1 MKTKNIVIVGAG
13 SAGISAAETLG
24 KYGLPCTLVDE
35 NSKIGGVVY
44 RGPIRQTQQ
53 LPHLDLNYR
62 RSMSALHTRYER
74 QKQHIKL
81 SLETSILGP
90 ESDQSL
96 LAISRGKMT
105 SIPYDALILST
116 GCHERSVPF
125 PGWQLPGVMLLGG
138 VQLQIKSGLVRPGAR
153 MALVGTGPLLPLVA
167 VQLHKAGV
175 NVVGVYEA
183 SQFHK
188 LAKEAV
194 ALLNI
199 PRLMLNGLSLMAY
212 LKKHDIPF
220 HYGWGV
226 VSAEGTETVQHLQ
239 VAPYDS
245 EWRANHKKRKTL
257 DVDAVGVGYGFVAR
271 THISQ
276 LMGLDHE
283 YQLMSGYV
291 PAIDSALETSKPNVF
306 VAGDSSGILG
316 SDGAIY
322 EGRIAAT
329 RIAERLG
336 AISTA
341 EAETNIQ
348 KFQARLTKIRNFR
361 FGFDRFSE
369 RKLGLLALPESD
381 TVVCRCENVRR
392 NQIDQALNE
401 GIKDITTLKMRTRVG
416 MGDCQGKICGSYCYD
431 RFEQAGMREQMGLI
445 RPRFPLDPIPFSAL
459 EETE

>member
-1 MKTKNIVIVGAG
+1 MNTKKIVIVGAG

-24 KYGLPCTLVDE
+24 KYGLQSTLIDE
-35 NSKIGGVVY
+35 SSKIGGVVY
-44 RGPIRQTQQ
+44 RGPIRETNSM
-53 LPHLDLNYR
+53 PHLDVNYR
-62 RSMSALHTRYER
+62 RSMNALHTRYNH
-74 QKQHIKL
+74 QKKHIDL
-81 SLETSILGP
+81 SLETTVLGP
-90 ESDQSL
+90 ETDKSMMVMKKGVID
-96 LAISRGKMT
+96 
-105 SIPYDALILST
+105 SIDYDALILST

-125 PGWQLPGVMLLGG
+125 PGWQLPGIMLLGG
-138 VQLQIKSGLVRPGAR
+138 VQLQIKSGLVRPGSR
-153 MALVGTGPLLPLVA
+153 MAIVGTGPLLPLVA

-175 NVVGVYEA
+175 EVVGVYEA

-194 ALLNI
+194 ALLNL
-199 PRLMLNGLSLMAY
+199 PRLTLNGLSLMAY
-212 LKKHDIPF
+212 LKKQGIPF

-226 VSAEGTETVQHLQ
+226 VSAEGHQEVSQLK
-239 VAPYDS
+239 VAPYDN
-245 EWRANHKKRKTL
+245 EWRADRKKMKTL

-276 LMGLDHE
+276 LMRLDHE

-291 PAIDSALETSKPNVF
+291 PVIDNYLETSKPNVF

-329 RIAERLG
+329 RIAERFG

-341 EAETNIQ
+341 EAEANIQ
-348 KFQARLTKIRNFR
+348 KYQERLNKIRNFR

-369 RKLGLLALPESD
+369 RKLGLLDLPESD

-392 NQIDQALNE
+392 SQVDQALSE
-401 GIKDITTLKMRTRVG
+401 GVKDITTLKMRTRVT

-431 RFEQAGMREQMGLI
+431 RFEQAGMREEMGII

-459 EETE
+459 EETK

>member
-1 MKTKNIVIVGAG
+1 MNQKKVVIVGAG
-13 SAGISAAETLG
+13 SAGISTAETLG
-24 KYGLPCTLVDE
+24 KYGVASTLIDE
-35 NSKIGGVVY
+35 SSKIGGVVY
-44 RGPIRQTQQ
+44 RGPIRKTEK
-53 LPHLDLNYR
+53 LPHLDVNYQ
-62 RSMSALHTRYER
+62 RSMDALHTRYER
-74 QKQHIKL
+74 QKKHIEL
-81 SLETSILGP
+81 SLETTVLGP
-90 ESDQSL
+90 ESDNSL
-96 LAISRGKMT
+96 LVMQHGKM
-105 SIPYDALILST
+105 SSVAYDALVLST

-138 VQLQIKSGLVRPGAR
+138 VQLQIKSGLVRPGSR

-188 LAKEAV
+188 LAKEAM
-194 ALLNI
+194 ALLNL
-199 PRLMLNGLSLMAY
+199 PRLTLNGLSLMAY
-212 LKKHDIPF
+212 LKKHGIPF

-226 VSAEGTETVQHLQ
+226 VGAEGVNEVNQLH

-245 EWRANHKKRKTL
+245 EWQADRSKAKTI
-257 DVDAVGVGYGFVAR
+257 DIDAVGVGYGFVAR

-276 LMGLDHE
+276 LMRLDHE
-283 YQLMSGYV
+283 YQLMSGYIPV
-291 PAIDSALETSKPNVF
+291 IDEYLETSKPNVF

-341 EAETNIQ
+341 EAEANIQ
-348 KFQARLTKIRNFR
+348 KFRERLNKIRNFR

-369 RKLGLLALPESD
+369 RKLGLLALPEGD

-392 NQIDQALNE
+392 SQVDQALNE
-401 GIKDITTLKMRTRVG
+401 GIKDITTLKMRTRIA

-431 RFEQAGMREQMGLI
+431 RFEKEGMREEMGLI